1 VHSQRTILGK
11 ATEINEN
18 PLIYGTFAEI
28 GAGQEVARHFFHAGK
43 ASQTVAKTISA
54 YDMVYSDEIY
64 GKEANGRY
72 VCESRLLKMLEK
84 EYSLLDRRL
93 QKTRGDKTTFFAF
106 ANTVATGDQSKRQP
120 HGWMGIRFQL
130 KPNGPVNDIAVHVR
144 MMDRY
149 RLMQQEALGV
159 MGVNLVYGAFKNFKN
174 ISDFIDCLVDTLKE
188 GQVVIDYLRVSG
200 PDLEHLNNHLLN
212 LELVRRGLAEAVLF
226 SPEKSIVSV
235 SDTIYGRPVI
245 VERGSFRPVTNSH
258 LDLLNKG
265 GEYFNTAFPKSK
277 NPLMLFEVTM
287 HDSKQFD
294 ESDFLSRVRAL
305 SSTGHHVLVSHF
317 SRFFSLKRYLR
328 QYTKEPIAMIIG
340 ANLLEKIF
348 AEEFYK
354 DLEGGIL
361 EGLGKLLDS
370 STRIFV
376 YPNKTADSCM
386 TTKTFFPVKNLLPI
400 YKYFI
405 DQKWIVDM
413 ADCEEIAEFVN
424 SNRVVEL
431 IKKGDKK
438 WLSLVPATVAEL
450 IKKENL
456 FEFDQRA
463 ARSSKN

>member
-1 VHSQRTILGK
+1 MQSQRTILGK
-11 ATEINEN
+11 TTEINEN
-18 PLIYGTFAEI
+18 QMIYGTFAEI

-43 ASQTVAKTISA
+43 ASQTIAKTISA

-64 GKEANGRY
+64 GKETNGRY

-93 QKTRGDKTTFFAF
+93 KKTRGETTTFFAF

-120 HGWMGIRFQL
+120 HGWMGVRFQL
-130 KPNGPVNDIAVHVR
+130 KPGGPTNDIVVHVR

-149 RLMQQEALGV
+149 RLMQQEAIGV
-159 MGVNLVYGAFKNFKN
+159 IGVNLVYTAFKNVQN
-174 ISDFIDCLVDTLKE
+174 ISEFIDRLVDNLKE
-188 GQVVIDYLRVSG
+188 GQVVIDFLRATG
-200 PDLEHLNNHLLN
+200 PDVNHLNNHLLN

-226 SPEKSIVSV
+226 SPEGSIVSV
-235 SDTIYGRPVI
+235 SDTIYGKPIV

-258 LDLLNKG
+258 LDLLNRG
-265 GEYFNTAFPKSK
+265 VDYFNITFSKAKS
-277 NPLMLFEVTM
+277 PLTLFEVTM
-287 HDSKQFD
+287 RDSKEHAKEKTYD
-294 ESDFLSRVRAL
+294 ESDFLNRVRAL

-317 SRFFSLKRYLR
+317 GRFFSLKHYLR
-328 QYTKEPIAMIIG
+328 QYTKEPIAMIVG

-348 AEEFYK
+348 AENFYE
-354 DLEGGIL
+354 DLQGGIL

-386 TTKTFFPVKNLLPI
+386 TTKTFFPTKALLPI

-424 SNRVVEL
+424 SNKIVEM

-456 FEFDQRA
+456 FNLK
-463 ARSSKN
+463 S